1 MSIEASFYVGKI
13 VKKKIIEGKDWLND
27 KE

>member
-1 MSIEASFYVGKI
+1 MSIEASFFVGKI